1 MNQDKEQEHSDEN
14 IINFAAG
21 SSGEQG
27 ERANAQMTGN
37 KSLHDYLLENSQ
49 VINI

>member
-1 MNQDKEQEHSDEN
+1 MNQDEEEGHSDEN
-14 IINFAAG
+14 ITNFAAG

-27 ERANAQMTGN
+27 ERASAQMIGN